1 MRCFLT
7 VAMVVLVLVSGG
19 LAATNLP
26 ARVHNN
32 TNAPAAARKPLHLV
46 QPVVQ
51 AAPVTQMAPARLVVD
66 EAVVALG
73 GTFKTEGAASV
84 PGLGHAR
91 PELDDVVAQKLGGAT
106 AAKNRVVVAGLSPAG
121 RVMADFVREINH
133 QQGVEDDAAFLG
145 DVDVW
150 RQGPLGEI
158 VTQAM
163 QARRRGDEE
172 AYQAFLARY
181 WVEYG
186 AAIERR
192 RVLGK
197 MGTQRPVPGR

>member
-1 MRCFLT
+1 LGQYW
-7 VAMVVLVLVSGG
+7 AG
-19 LAATNLP
+19 TNLP
-26 ARVHNN
+26 ARVDNN
-32 TNAPAAARKPLHLV
+32 TNALAAARKPMHLV

-51 AAPVTQMAPARLVVD
+51 AAPVTQMASARVVVD

-73 GTFKTEGAASV
+73 GALKTEGAASV
-84 PGLGHAR
+84 PGLGRAR
-91 PELDDVVAQKLGGAT
+91 LDHEDVMAQKLGSAT
-106 AAKNRVVVAGLSPAG
+106 AAKNRVVVAGLSPVG

-150 RQGPLGEI
+150 RGGPLGEI
-158 VTQAM
+158 ITQAM
-163 QARRRGDEE
+163 QARRRGDDE
-172 AYQAFLARY
+172 AYQALLTRY

-197 MGTQRPVPGR
+197 TGTQRPVSGR

>member
-1 MRCFLT
+1 MRHFLT
-7 VAMVVLVLVSGG
+7 AAMVMLGLVSGVWAG
-19 LAATNLP
+19 TNLP
-26 ARVHNN
+26 ARVNTN
-32 TNAPAAARKPLHLV
+32 TNAPAAARKPMLLA

-51 AAPVTQMAPARLVVD
+51 AAPVAQMAPARLVVD
-66 EAVVALG
+66 EAVFAVG
-73 GTFKTEGAASV
+73 GAVKTEGAASV
-84 PGLGHAR
+84 TGLWCAR
-91 PELDDVVAQKLGGAT
+91 SEHDDVVAQKLGGAT

-150 RQGPLGEI
+150 RGGPLGEI
-158 VTQAM
+158 ITQAM
-163 QARRRGDEE
+163 QARRRGDD
-172 AYQAFLARY
+172 AAHQAFLARY

-197 MGTQRPVPGR
+197 TGTQRPVPGR

>member
-1 MRCFLT
+1 MRHYLT
-7 VAMVVLVLVSGG
+7 SAMVMFG
-19 LAATNLP
+19 LAGGVWAGTNLP
-26 ARVHNN
+26 ARVDNN
-32 TNAPAAARKPLHLV
+32 TNAPAAARKPMLLV

-66 EAVVALG
+66 EAVFALG
-73 GTFKTEGAASV
+73 GTLKTEGAASV
-84 PGLGHAR
+84 PGLGRAR
-91 PELDDVVAQKLGGAT
+91 PERDDVVAQKLGGAT

-150 RQGPLGEI
+150 RGGPLGEI
-158 VTQAM
+158 ITQAM
-163 QARRRGDEE
+163 QARRRGDD
-172 AYQAFLARY
+172 AACQALLARY

-186 AAIERR
+186 AVIERR

-197 MGTQRPVPGR
+197 TGTQWSVPGR